1 MKLRVTVVLLLT
13 AGFLAMVL
21 WGQDW
26 QASADALRRTH
37 WFFMV
42 PMFTAYLAAHS
53 LRAWRLGLLLD
64 AEVPYR
70 RLFSINTVGFLAIN
84 VLPLRLGEMVRPY
97 LLRERQGV
105 PFAKGLAAIFL
116 ERLLD
121 MAMLLVFLLG
131 LVTFVDLP
139 EDGLLVRVG
148 EEGIAL
154 DLDGVLTWVYGQSLP
169 GEVLPAGIDVIGAG
183 QRIAGTILGVGVAG
197 GVVLVAVGRP
207 MIALMERLPKGK
219 LIADFATRF
228 REGFVSL
235 LKNPARGLLLGCIT
249 GMIWMITLVAIYS
262 VMWAFPGVREYFTDP
277 WVAFQGTWS
286 TWTITLT
293 GMSTIPTP
301 GFVGVFEGSCAI
313 GLFLW
318 GIGPDIGRTF
328 ALLLHAGQLS
338 FIVVLGTIFMVVE
351 GLNMRDLVRPSA
363 KVNSDA
369 PPDD

>member
-1 MKLRVTVVLLLT
+1 
-13 AGFLAMVL
+13 
-21 WGQDW
+21 
-26 QASADALRRTH
+26 
-37 WFFMV
+37 
-42 PMFTAYLAAHS
+42 MFGAYLAAHS

-64 AEVPYR
+64 EDLSYI

-97 LLRERQGV
+97 LLAERQGI

-121 MAMLLVFLLG
+121 MAMLLVLLLG
-131 LVTFVDLP
+131 LVSFVDLP
-139 EDGLLVRVG
+139 EGGLLVVVG
-148 EEGIAL
+148 EDGIAL
-154 DLDGVLTWVYGQSLP
+154 DLDGVLTWVYGQASP
-169 GEVLPAGIDVIGAG
+169 GETLPSGIDVISTG
-183 QRIAGTILGVGVAG
+183 QRFAGSILALGTLGGVGLVMAG
-197 GVVLVAVGRP
+197 
-207 MIALMERLPKGK
+207 ERAIRLLRKLPKGN
-219 LIADFATRF
+219 LIADFASRF
-228 REGFVSL
+228 REGLMQLVQ
-235 LKNPARGLLLGCIT
+235 NPARGLLLVGIT
-249 GMIWMITLVAIYS
+249 GTIWMVTLFAIYT
-262 VMWAFPGVREYFTDP
+262 VMAAFPGVREHFTAP
-277 WVAFQGTWS
+277 AVAFQGAWS

-351 GLNMRDLVRPSA
+351 GLSLRDLVR
-363 KVNSDA
+363 VRGTEGQGGTA
-369 PPDD
+369 PPPTG